1 MGLGMTLKEAIEA
14 LQKDMTERMVDV
26 LDAQNR
32 IMTEVM
38 ALRRQFQ
45 RFQEVEDREIEAS
58 DWWKHGDGE
67 AKNTDSVE

>member
-1 MGLGMTLKEAIEA
+1 MSLKEQLERIENDLLA
-14 LQKDMTERMVDV
+14 RIKDVTDI

-38 ALRRQFQ
+38 ALRRQFH

-58 DWWKHGDGE
+58 DWWKHGDDE
-67 AKNTDSVE
+67 DKNTDSVE